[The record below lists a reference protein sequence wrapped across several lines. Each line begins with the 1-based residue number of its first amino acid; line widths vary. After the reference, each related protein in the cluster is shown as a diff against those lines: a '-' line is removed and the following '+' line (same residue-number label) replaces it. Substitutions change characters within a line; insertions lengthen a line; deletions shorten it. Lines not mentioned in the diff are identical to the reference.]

1 MPRNV
6 CLAVVLTAGIMCGVA
21 AATQEPKPPAKPP
34 ALAWQQLSSPPLPY
48 PGPKLLTYRSR
59 VPGGW
64 LIAVVGQVE
73 QPGLPNNLRPG
84 EIPVGATFLPDPDH
98 RWDVDLVVK

>member
-6 CLAVVLTAGIMCGVA
+6 CLAVVLTAGIVCGVA
-21 AATQEPKPPAKPP
+21 AATQEPKPPATP
-34 ALAWQQLSSPPLPY
+34 ASPLSWQQVSSSGLPY

-64 LIAVVGQVE
+64 LIAVVGQVD
-73 QPGLPNNLRPG
+73 QPGNLRPG
-84 EIPVGATFLPDPDH
+84 EIPVGAAFLPDADH